1 MILIKFTNSPAK
13 LPTTFSRASEHI
25 VTLSGITEPNTS
37 GFTTWRLDGETQLG
51 DFSGYTTLYRQLDNG
66 IQLSDDGSVWVAPE
80 PLPEPGPAGPTQ
92 LDRIEAQAMY
102 TAMMTDTLLQEE

>member
-1 MILIKFTNSPAK
+1 MILIKFNNSPSK
-13 LPTTFSRASEHI
+13 LTTTFSRTSEHI
-25 VTLSGITEPNTS
+25 ITLSGITEPNTS
-37 GFTTWRLDGETQLG
+37 GFTTWRRDGVTQLG

-66 IQLSDDGSVWVAPE
+66 IQLSDDGSVWVAPK

-102 TAMMTDTLLQEE
+102 TAMMTDTLLEEE

>member
-1 MILIKFTNSPAK
+1 MILIKFINSPAK
-13 LPTTFSRASEHI
+13 LSTTFSRTSEHI
-25 VTLSGITEPNTS
+25 ITLSGIIEPNTS
-37 GFTTWRLDGETQLG
+37 GFTTWRLDGVTQLG
-51 DFSGYTTLYRQLDNG
+51 DFSGYTTLYRQLDDG

-102 TAMMTDTLLQEE
+102 TAMMTDTLLEEE